1 MPTSTWGNGIDMPG
15 PTPKEYREHKVNKVK
30 ELDSERRRAQ
40 VKMCKRMVKD
50 SKPWKGLARKELAKH
65 AAKYE
70 YTKRSMALTGRR
82 PARLSIMS
90 LPSGESKRWS
100 GRGSRI
106 MRC

>member
-30 ELDSERRRAQ
+30 ELDSEKWAQ

-70 YTKRSMALTGRR
+70 YTKRSMALT
-82 PARLSIMS
+82 A
-90 LPSGESKRWS
+90 PSASCRSCRYPPVNPRGWS
-100 GRGSRI
+100 GRGSRT
-106 MRC
+106 MLC